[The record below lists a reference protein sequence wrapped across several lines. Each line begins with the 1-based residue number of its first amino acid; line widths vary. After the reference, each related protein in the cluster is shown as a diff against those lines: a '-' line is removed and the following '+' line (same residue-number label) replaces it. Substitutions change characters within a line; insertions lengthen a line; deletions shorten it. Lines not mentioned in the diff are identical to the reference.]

1 MMSKKPQVVY
11 NKACAYCGKP
21 FQTIT
26 SFQLTC
32 SKECARL
39 RKNKQNREWYKLQK
53 KSDTDTAKKTNDL
66 VKRDFQKESE
76 ANRKLTQKA
85 HKLRMQRQV
94 EAKARGMTY
103 GQYVALIGGE
113 FRRYG

>member
-1 MMSKKPQVVY
+1 MMPKKPQVVY
-11 NKACAYCGKP
+11 TKSCVQCGKS
-21 FQTIT
+21 FKTIY

-32 SKECARL
+32 SKKCARL
-39 RKNKQNREWYKLQK
+39 RKNQMNLEWYKLQRRRDIDMVR
-53 KSDTDTAKKTNDL
+53 KSHDL

-76 ANRKLTQKA
+76 ANRKLTQSA
-85 HKLRMQRQV
+85 HKLRMQRQA

-113 FRRYG
+113 F